1 MTSSTQAS
9 ASNKRVVADE
19 YSARPVFWNSE
30 RLSLL
35 MLVFYATLF
44 VVVLILPLGI
54 LISRS
59 FTDRNENW
67 VGVTNYTTYFASP
80 ERYTSLS
87 NSIFVSSLTA
97 LIVTFLAYVFAFALT
112 RTKMPFKPFFKI
124 VGFAPLLMPSVIKAI
139 SLVYYFGNQGVF
151 KSWMFG
157 HSIYGPIGIVLGSVI
172 WTFPH
177 VLVILIAAFSMSDG
191 RLYESAESLKATK
204 WRIFRTVTLPGTLYG
219 AISAFMVAFILVI
232 TDFGVPKVIGGNYN
246 VLSTDIYKEV
256 VGQQNF
262 SMGAVVSVILLV
274 PAILAF
280 LIDRQVKKRQRS
292 AMTAQ
297 STVYEP
303 KKSIVVDS
311 FGFAYC
317 ALITVITVAIV
328 GMAQYASVVK
338 FWPYDLSFTL
348 DHYQFDVAGAGFD
361 NFFNSLKLALS
372 VSIIGTTLA
381 FVGAYIVEK
390 TKSILLLR
398 NIVSAFSMMPIAV
411 PGLVLGLSHLIFI
424 NNPSNPLQVLYGGFL
439 ILIASTVIHFYTV
452 SHLTATTS
460 LRQLDPEIE
469 SVSLSLKIPLYK
481 SFFRVT
487 LPISI
492 PVLLDIS
499 IYLFLAS
506 MTTVSGIIFLYGPE
520 TKVASVA
527 AIHLDEMGETAGAA
541 AMGMLIVY
549 ACLFVRLLYLLL
561 GSWLIKRSQVW
572 RVR

>member
-1 MTSSTQAS
+1 
-9 ASNKRVVADE
+9 
-19 YSARPVFWNSE
+19 
-30 RLSLL
+30 
-35 MLVFYATLF
+35 
-44 VVVLILPLGI
+44 
-54 LISRS
+54 
-59 FTDRNENW
+59 
-67 VGVTNYTTYFASP
+67 
-80 ERYTSLS
+80 
-87 NSIFVSSLTA
+87 
-97 LIVTFLAYVFAFALT
+97 
-112 RTKMPFKPFFKI
+112 
-124 VGFAPLLMPSVIKAI
+124 
-139 SLVYYFGNQGVF
+139 
-151 KSWMFG
+151 
-157 HSIYGPIGIVLGSVI
+157 
-172 WTFPH
+172 
-177 VLVILIAAFSMSDG
+177 
-191 RLYESAESLKATK
+191 
-204 WRIFRTVTLPGTLYG
+204 
-219 AISAFMVAFILVI
+219 
-232 TDFGVPKVIGGNYN
+232 
-246 VLSTDIYKEV
+246 
-256 VGQQNF
+256 
-262 SMGAVVSVILLV
+262 
-274 PAILAF
+274 
-280 LIDRQVKKRQRS
+280 
-292 AMTAQ
+292 
-297 STVYEP
+297 
-303 KKSIVVDS
+303 
-311 FGFAYC
+311 
-317 ALITVITVAIV
+317 
-328 GMAQYASVVK
+328 MAQYASVVK

-439 ILIASTVIHFYTV
+439 ILIASTIIHFYTV

-561 GSWLIKRSQVW
+561 GSWLIKKSQVW